1 VKKSSRHEI
10 EKVNERDRLYVGIDL
25 GDRWGH
31 YCIQNSEGETVESGK
46 TKMTADAL
54 TKHFPGGQPMRIAIE
69 TGTQSNWVRSHLA
82 ALGHEVIVAN
92 ARELQ
97 AITRSD
103 RKSDPEDARKLAMYV
118 RIDPRI
124 LHPIQHRSMEV
135 QQDLAIIKAR
145 DGLVR
150 VRTVLINAARGLAK
164 TCGHRLPSCAS
175 AYFASRCRTT
185 LPRALEASVGKLLD
199 EIDHLTQQISK
210 LDCEVRT
217 LAAERYPETA
227 RLTQVPGVGP
237 ITALTYVLTIED
249 PGRFPKSR
257 TMASFLGLR
266 PRQSQSGQRDP
277 QLGITKAGNRH
288 LRWLLVECA
297 HVLMS
302 RRSPDNR
309 LKRWGL
315 RLCERGGKNAK
326 KKAVAAVARKLSVLL
341 HRLWISGQPYD
352 PFYGSSAAGQS
363 AA

>member
-10 EKVNERDRLYVGIDL
+10 EKVNERDRFYVGIDL

-31 YCIQNSEGETVESGK
+31 YCIQNAEGETVESGK

-164 TCGHRLPSCAS
+164 TCGHRLPRCAS
-175 AYFASRCRTT
+175 AYFTSRCRTT

-210 LDCEVRT
+210 LDFEVRT

-237 ITALTYVLTIED
+237 ITA
-249 PGRFPKSR
+249 
-257 TMASFLGLR
+257 
-266 PRQSQSGQRDP
+266 
-277 QLGITKAGNRH
+277 
-288 LRWLLVECA
+288 
-297 HVLMS
+297 
-302 RRSPDNR
+302 
-309 LKRWGL
+309 
-315 RLCERGGKNAK
+315 
-326 KKAVAAVARKLSVLL
+326 
-341 HRLWISGQPYD
+341 
-352 PFYGSSAAGQS
+352 
-363 AA
+363 